1 MNASAGSET
10 ERAGRLSRLMGRSQ
24 PDKPAPAPAVD
35 GALDPISGLPTRVHL
50 QDWANE
56 ARERS
61 RPGSLRSAV
70 VFVNIGRIDDVN
82 DSYGPDAGDHVL
94 REVAGRLT
102 RIDLPGT
109 KVAHYTGTEFVLVFE
124 KLSNISMVEEI
135 CAFLLE
141 LLTPAYQL
149 GKDELDVQI
158 SVGAAIWG
166 DAYESVDEQ
175 IRDAHEALVKVRGEG
190 SKAWHVHDEVR
201 RARHTTRIDEER
213 LRNALDDDEFC
224 LFYQPIVRTDTDEMI
239 GVEALIRWRAPGATN
254 VGLLFPHD
262 FMPLLEKTGL
272 SVPVGNWVIRESCR
286 QASAWASAFPDA
298 RPLFITCN
306 IAPRQLAHPSFTD
319 EVTRAV
325 ELSDIQPWQLCLDIT
340 EATLRYNRSATWAS
354 LRGVKDLGV
363 KIGLDDFG
371 TGISSFAFLREL
383 KLDLV
388 RVDRGFVAGVTV
400 SDTDRTICKNIV
412 RLAHDLEL
420 IAVAE
425 GVESRDQ
432 ADELYTMGVDLAQ
445 GFLYG
450 RPESPEQIADRLRG
464 GERPDDGTWDPS
476 QVLDYPEGGGS
487 S

>member
-1 MNASAGSET
+1 MSPSAGGDSD
-10 ERAGRLSRLMGRSQ
+10 RAGRLGRLMGRGHTA
-24 PDKPAPAPAVD
+24 PAAPAPP
-35 GALDPISGLPTRVHL
+35 LDPTTDPITGLPTRSQLHA
-50 QDWANE
+50 WAE
-56 ARERS
+56 DARENS

-70 VFVNIGRIDDVN
+70 VFINIGRIDDVN

-94 REVAGRLT
+94 REVAGRLNQ
-102 RIDLPGT
+102 IDLPGT
-109 KVAHYTGTEFVLVFE
+109 RVAHYTGTEFVAVFE
-124 KLSNISMVEEI
+124 KLSNLSMVEEI
-135 CAFLLE
+135 CAFMLE

-149 GKDELDVQI
+149 GTDELDVQI

-166 DAYESVDEQ
+166 DAYDGVDEQ

-201 RARHTTRIDEER
+201 RARHSTRIDEER
-213 LRNALDDDEFC
+213 LRNALADNEFC

-272 SVPVGNWVIRESCR
+272 SVPVGNWVINEACR
-286 QASAWASAFPDA
+286 QAAAWAKAFPEA

-306 IAPRQLAHPSFTD
+306 IAPRQLAHPSFTA
-319 EVTRAV
+319 EVTAA
-325 ELSDIQPWQLCLDIT
+325 LDTTGIQPWQLCLDIT
-340 EATLRYNRSATWAS
+340 EATLRYNRHATWSS
-354 LRGVKDLGV
+354 LREVKDRGVKL
-363 KIGLDDFG
+363 GLDDFG
-371 TGISSFAFLREL
+371 TGISSFGFLREL

-388 RVDRGFVAGVTV
+388 RVDRGFVAGVNV
-400 SDTDRTICKNIV
+400 SETDQIICKNIV

-425 GVESRDQ
+425 GVEDRQQ
-432 ADELYTMGVDLAQ
+432 ADTLYQMGVDLAQ

-450 RPESPEQIADRLRG
+450 RAESPSQIEDRLRG
-464 GERPDDGTWDPS
+464 GERPDDGRWDPS
-476 QVLDYPEGGGS
+476 QVLDFPEGEAS